1 MYSHRQSATTSIMQ
15 IINVQT
21 WKPEFGERV
30 LCLTKRCIC
39 SQARCSK
46 WKKYKVGTF
55 YFCFQRVIY
64 HYLRYSS
71 VALLIL
77 LLSYILPTPHPLF
90 SDQLPFP
97 RAKSNRSQSQE
108 VQHHQRHRTWLLFRS
123 CLNRVKTCVPIAA
136 PAFPN
141 PALTLYPISLD
152 NSQRS
157 WGQS

>member
-1 MYSHRQSATTSIMQ
+1 VYSHRQSATTSIMQ

-21 WKPEFGERV
+21 WNPEFGERV

-46 WKKYKVGTF
+46 WKNIKWGLFTSVSSVLF
-55 YFCFQRVIY
+55 IIICVI
-64 HYLRYSS
+64 LQLLYSS
-71 VALLIL
+71 FCSHI
-77 LLSYILPTPHPLF
+77 SPIPHPLF

-108 VQHHQRHRTWLLFRS
+108 VQHHQRHRKWLLFRS